1 MTIATLTG
9 HAIIAVGDK
18 YSVRQK
24 QMFTCVLQ
32 SNCCKKFV
40 NIHMKI
46 TRMKLQVFA
55 NIC

>member
-55 NIC
+55 KIC